1 MSKRRVV
8 ITGIGALTGFGRGRD
23 VLVESLFAG
32 KSCIKRIDRFDPTP
46 YACQIA
52 AQVDIP
58 VDAGE
63 LFKNPRDAKRLEGNV
78 VQGVIAAKEAIADA
92 GYAITP
98 ANAARIGCYI
108 GSGIGGLITL
118 QEEIYKA
125 HEKGGHR
132 VGPLFIV
139 NAIANMPAGVTAVET
154 GAMGPCFSVVSA
166 CATSGHCIGE
176 ALRAIQY
183 GSADAM
189 ICGGTERALTEVGL
203 GGFASMKAVTAEFN
217 DAPERGSRP
226 FDKDR
231 SGFVM
236 GEGAGILIIEELE
249 HAKARG
255 AKIYAEL
262 AGYGA
267 SADAH
272 HLTAPHPAGEGA
284 QLAIR
289 SALADAG
296 IPPEAVG
303 YINAHGTS
311 TPLNDAA
318 ETKAIRAVFGTH
330 ADKLL
335 VSSTKSMHG
344 HLLGGAAAVE
354 SIATVHALI
363 RNEAP
368 PTINYETPDPE
379 CDLNYVPNT
388 AQPFSGE
395 YAVCNTFGFGGQ
407 NAVLVFKRYAR

>member
-8 ITGIGALTGFGRGRD
+8 ITGIGALSGFGQGRD
-23 VLVESLFAG
+23 LLVESLFAG
-32 KSCIKRIDRFDPTP
+32 KSCIKRIDRFDPAP
-46 YACQIA
+46 YACQIGA
-52 AQVDIP
+52 LVDIP
-58 VDAGE
+58 DNAGE

-78 VQGVIAAKEAIADA
+78 VQGVIATKEAIEDS
-92 GYAITP
+92 GFEITP
-98 ANAARIGCYI
+98 DNAARIGCYI

-118 QEEIYKA
+118 QNEIYKA

-139 NAIANMPAGVTAVET
+139 NAIANMPAGVAAVET
-154 GAMGPCFSVVSA
+154 GAMGPCFCVVSA
-166 CATSGHCIGE
+166 CATSGHSMGE
-176 ALRAIQY
+176 AFRAIVY

-189 ICGGTERALTEVGL
+189 ICGGTERAMTEVGL
-203 GGFASMKAVTAEFN
+203 GGFASMKAVTSDFN
-217 DAPERGSRP
+217 DTPERGSRP
-226 FDKDR
+226 FEKDR

-236 GEGAGILIIEELE
+236 GEGAGIFIFEELE

-255 AKIYAEL
+255 AKIYGEIV
-262 AGYGA
+262 GYGA

-272 HLTAPHPAGEGA
+272 HLTAPHPEGEGA

-289 SALADAG
+289 NALSDAG

-311 TPLNDAA
+311 TPLNDSA
-318 ETKAIRAVFGTH
+318 ETKAIRAVFGAH

-354 SIATVHALI
+354 SIATLYSFL
-363 RNEAP
+363 RNEVP
-368 PTINYETPDPE
+368 PTINYDTPDPE
-379 CDLNYVPNT
+379 CDLNYVPNVK
-388 AQPFSGE
+388 QPFNGD
-395 YAVCNTFGFGGQ
+395 YAMCNTFGFGGQ
-407 NAVLVFKRYAR
+407 NAVLVFKRYS